1 MMPWNS
7 WNIYRLLV
15 LFIYFSLPSFLAALG
30 RQVALIPLKTRRM
43 SHSPGT
49 PSNGPPNNVQTR
61 EGTIRGNWCFHNRH
75 LGAPQDQWVWSKE
88 EWGERQGGKSWRRSE
103 WAKNAVGACSRW
115 LGVGSCQKVLQH
127 HHAIR
132 NRGHVAQTTLPHHP
146 PLPPENFPP
155 FCSQYLCVPECP
167 TPRGSWR
174 WKMHFSDSVS
184 GVYWLWVLQLV
195 EGYCRVYKAGVFA
208 GLRSGLWLLPLAWL
222 DWEELSI

>member
-15 LFIYFSLPSFLAALG
+15 LFIYFSLPSFLVVLG

-88 EWGERQGGKSWRRSE
+88 EWGERQGGESWRRSE

-146 PLPPENFPP
+146 PSLLKTFRLSAPNVCACLNVLLPAAPEGEKCTFQTPFRVFTGCG
-155 FCSQYLCVPECP
+155 FCS
-167 TPRGSWR
+167 
-174 WKMHFSDSVS
+174 
-184 GVYWLWVLQLV
+184 WLKVIAVCTKQVFLQP
-195 EGYCRVYKAGVFA
+195 
-208 GLRSGLWLLPLAWL
+208 SGLVCGCCRWR
-222 DWEELSI
+222 D